1 MIRER
6 AESGVRVLILLA
18 IGTMAGAA
26 AFTHVHD
33 LTVAHGQPDWIG
45 WANAVAVELMAIYLG
60 LEIRARRRAGRPVGL
75 VGVLLIAFAL
85 LSLAAQVAE
94 AEPSVW
100 GWIVAAVPSLAFL
113 ALVKVVLSSAPAT
126 AAGTRARSAAGRLV
140 RRAAAGRTRA
150 AGSGDAA
157 GISRGAAS
165 GRCRPVQPA
174 PGRRDHPMTAPP
186 CPASNPP
193 RPRLLL
199 GRGRGRP
206 AWRCPARSTSSRTS
220 PSSTASASARS
231 PCAAPTSTP
240 A

>member
-1 MIRER
+1 MIRHR

-75 VGVLLIAFAL
+75 VGVLLVAFAL

-126 AAGTRARSAAGRLV
+126 VPAPEPDQPPLDWTYEV
-140 RRAAAGRTRA
+140 PEQVVTEPEPE
-150 AGSGDAA
+150 
-157 GISRGAAS
+157 
-165 GRCRPVQPA
+165 RPVEPTVPA
-174 PGRRDHPMTAPP
+174 PAV
-186 CPASNPP
+186 
-193 RPRLLL
+193 
-199 GRGRGRP
+199 RP
-206 AWRCPARSTSSRTS
+206 A
-220 PSSTASASARS
+220 PSAVLPPLGVVQPNR
-231 PCAAPTSTP
+231 PQVVGIIR
-240 A
+240 

>member
-60 LEIRARRRAGRPVGL
+60 LEIRARRRDGRPVGL
-75 VGVLLIAFAL
+75 VGVILIAFAL

-113 ALVKVVLSSAPAT
+113 ALVKVVLSSAPT
-126 AAGTRARSAAGRLV
+126 TLP
-140 RRAAAGRTRA
+140 TPEPDQPQ
-150 AGSGDAA
+150 GDWYDEPQP
-157 GISRGAAS
+157 IK
-165 GRCRPVQPA
+165 PA
-174 PGRRDHPMTAPP
+174 PPAPVMP
-186 CPASNPP
+186 PASVAVLPP
-193 RPRLLL
+193 VGVVQSNRPQVVGIIR
-199 GRGRGRP
+199 
-206 AWRCPARSTSSRTS
+206 
-220 PSSTASASARS
+220 
-231 PCAAPTSTP
+231 
-240 A
+240 

>member
-1 MIRER
+1 MIRI
-6 AESGVRVLILLA
+6 ESGVRLLILLA

-75 VGVLLIAFAL
+75 VGVLLVAFAL

-113 ALVKVVLSSAPAT
+113 ALVKVVLSSAPAERE
-126 AAGTRARSAAGRLV
+126 APSIEPEPEPEPVPVPAPRLPE
-140 RRAAAGRTRA
+140 
-150 AGSGDAA
+150 
-157 GISRGAAS
+157 
-165 GRCRPVQPA
+165 PVIATVDVPVMPQPA
-174 PGRRDHPMTAPP
+174 
-186 CPASNPP
+186 
-193 RPRLLL
+193 
-199 GRGRGRP
+199 
-206 AWRCPARSTSSRTS
+206 
-220 PSSTASASARS
+220 
-231 PCAAPTSTP
+231 TSTVIP
-240 A
+240 PVTVVRPTRPHVVGIIQ

>member
-33 LTVAHGQPDWIG
+33 LTVSHGQPDWIG

-60 LEIRARRRAGRPVGL
+60 LEIRARRRNGQPVGL

-113 ALVKVVLSSAPAT
+113 ALVKVVLSSEPAT
-126 AAGTRARSAAGRLV
+126 PPASEPDQPQ
-140 RRAAAGRTRA
+140 
-150 AGSGDAA
+150 GDWYDEPQ
-157 GISRGAAS
+157 
-165 GRCRPVQPA
+165 PVEPA
-174 PGRRDHPMTAPP
+174 PPAPVMP
-186 CPASNPP
+186 PASVAVLPP
-193 RPRLLL
+193 VGVVQHNRPQVVGVIR
-199 GRGRGRP
+199 
-206 AWRCPARSTSSRTS
+206 
-220 PSSTASASARS
+220 
-231 PCAAPTSTP
+231 
-240 A
+240 

>member
-113 ALVKVVLSSAPAT
+113 ALVKVVLSSAPTT
-126 AAGTRARSAAGRLV
+126 APVPEPDQPQVEWRHDVSEQVIEPEPQQPTLPITPVPPVRPASSAVLPP
-140 RRAAAGRTRA
+140 
-150 AGSGDAA
+150 
-157 GISRGAAS
+157 AS
-165 GRCRPVQPA
+165 VVQP
-174 PGRRDHPMTAPP
+174 
-186 CPASNPP
+186 N
-193 RPRLLL
+193 RPQVVGIIR
-199 GRGRGRP
+199 
-206 AWRCPARSTSSRTS
+206 
-220 PSSTASASARS
+220 
-231 PCAAPTSTP
+231 
-240 A
+240 

>member
-1 MIRER
+1 MIRHR

-75 VGVLLIAFAL
+75 VGVLLVAFAL

-126 AAGTRARSAAGRLV
+126 VPAPEPDQPRIDWTYEVPEQVVTEPEPERPAEPTVPAPAVRPAPSAVLPPLGV
-140 RRAAAGRTRA
+140 
-150 AGSGDAA
+150 
-157 GISRGAAS
+157 
-165 GRCRPVQPA
+165 VQP
-174 PGRRDHPMTAPP
+174 
-186 CPASNPP
+186 N
-193 RPRLLL
+193 RPQVVGIIR
-199 GRGRGRP
+199 
-206 AWRCPARSTSSRTS
+206 
-220 PSSTASASARS
+220 
-231 PCAAPTSTP
+231 
-240 A
+240 